1 MHVLKL
7 MVKDKGFSVSL
18 VLVIHQHPYNI
29 SSKTLPGSTSDP
41 PTQGMNTVPLVP
53 TSPAGSP
60 VSATPKPPTID
71 ISQSQEILRTHRT
84 NPFRSRR
91 QCILKA
97 KTSLTN
103 PVQTQAG
110 DGSPRLQL
118 NVTTY
123 AGSRVSMAT
132 GAVNATVTVLVPLDF
147 VLSKAKDPSPTNG
160 VSPKSGETG
169 SSAGGSGKSGSGDD
183 VVPVDASSAGS
194 VSLKKVEKILWMTI
208 VLVLA
213 LGVTI

>member
-1 MHVLKL
+1 

-71 ISQSQEILRTHRT
+71 ISQSQEILRTHR
-84 NPFRSRR
+84 
-91 QCILKA
+91 
-97 KTSLTN
+97 LTN

-132 GAVNATVTVLVPLDF
+132 GAVNATVTGT
-147 VLSKAKDPSPTNG
+147 AKDPSPTNG

>member
-1 MHVLKL
+1 MEWKC
-7 MVKDKGFSVSL
+7 SL
-18 VLVIHQHPYNI
+18 E
-29 SSKTLPGSTSDP
+29 ST
-41 PTQGMNTVPLVP
+41 VE
-53 TSPAGSP
+53 P
-60 VSATPKPPTID
+60 VS
-71 ISQSQEILRTHRT
+71 
-84 NPFRSRR
+84 
-91 QCILKA
+91 
-97 KTSLTN
+97 
-103 PVQTQAG
+103 V
-110 DGSPRLQL
+110 
-118 NVTTY
+118 Y
-123 AGSRVSMAT
+123 Y
-132 GAVNATVTVLVPLDF
+132 TVHDF